1 MPADK
6 NKTII
11 AAYNYT
17 VQATLLTDD
26 EEYDLLTDTIEDI
39 LLNYDYDGKT
49 MPTIYIGI
57 RLNTKLYQ
65 TLVDHENDALINLV
79 IEKYNKNSD
88 NHLPSPYIKDDF
100 IYQMTKDPNY
110 NAKLESLASNDED
123 TTGKDYKKG
132 YIALLKM
139 KSINDNKKIN
149 NGIVVNTNLSTLI
162 YSFMKHM
169 KLVMEPIQNNIK
181 ISQLVIPPID
191 SITKLLYYI
200 DMNYA
205 IYDSGYRYFR
215 DFDKTYLL
223 SSEGNP
229 VSDGTSAI
237 DTIIINIADNIE
249 PEGKLNS
256 TQIDIE
262 NDAYVINVDSDRT
275 TIDIRDTIEKSY
287 NKIVGITSNGKV
299 SQYDLDIPRNKYS
312 DEKVQLQRINNENT
326 RSIESAKRKI
336 ERNTIVLNIVKTEI
350 DSSMITPN
358 KKFVVK
364 NCKENRQYDGKY
376 ILIYKKEI
384 LLAQDNKFTAAMS
397 FGLAKV
403 PTK

>member
-312 DEKVQLQRINNENT
+312 EEKVQLQRINNENT